1 MKADVPSVKDVVRE
15 IERRILNDFMD
26 LLILSILHHN
36 GGQISGYDVIK
47 YLHRKY
53 SFLPSAGTVYSHLYA
68 MEREGLLRGNVAER
82 KRVYTLTCEGE
93 ETAKIILNAENRIV
107 SFMSTVLRKNGF

>member
-1 MKADVPSVKDVVRE
+1 MKVGVLSVKDVVRE

-47 YLHRKY
+47 YLHRNF
-53 SFLPSAGTVYSHLYA
+53 SFCPAPEPYIHISMPWKEKA
-68 MEREGLLRGNVAER
+68 
-82 KRVYTLTCEGE
+82 C
-93 ETAKIILNAENRIV
+93 
-107 SFMSTVLRKNGF
+107 